1 METTPLE
8 ENLHAS
14 SRRERMKLNQRA
26 YRRRH
31 ASKFKTLQGQAERL
45 RKALREITAAASASG
60 QQLPPDLVAA
70 LEKSSQ
76 LVREDGEDGV
86 DGQDAVPVEAAMS
99 RQDDTSWQ
107 LQDGLG
113 PSITREP
120 SFPPVPPLDIEN
132 ASSISLLPTFSGP
145 LSPRLDYG
153 LWPDPDPLIK
163 TFDAP
168 PDIAPYLGA
177 AQSTLSGY
185 IFWYTHTYLQ
195 SIWDASGL
203 ARPANNDNNS
213 GRVPAQ
219 RQATARHLIHAM
231 FSHSRHLTD
240 HVALAAIGRARL
252 AFRRQGCLRLR
263 AAEHTTIYRMPEV
276 LHQRVIQELFGGY
289 ADADHAYTNRTDA
302 APGVLAPSSSPLA
315 SLWNT
320 PEQVEVY
327 IFGSLTSSESALVRA
342 YVAHPGLVACQ
353 AWQREVLDN
362 FFRIMGR
369 NHRCFGSGPRWNGN
383 FCVMAVGLLTKW
395 LRREYRGPLAPR
407 HKRTTPLA
415 SSPENHA
422 SPPVVPVDAAP
433 GGGRHSNMPP
443 IDSAVLAIGE
453 LVNCNTQWAGDQL
466 SWPEGMQEMR
476 RTTTTRD
483 GTTVHVRRFV
493 TKAVAGSFCSNSA
506 LVEDSRWYDFNLKGI
521 IIAGQ
526 SAGATLAAGVT
537 HLAHDRL
544 LRPPIDAQTEDQNEI
559 AWTARMGG
567 INGTHIGVGDYD
579 LLRNESRLYA
589 DRLQVANVLAE
600 YYNCPKSPH
609 GLDGVPGNVQD
620 YVAAKSMGVE
630 QVPDTLKESTRLILA
645 KTYKATREE
654 PSGKFFTVID
664 GNQIPW

>member
-8 ENLHAS
+8 ENLHES

-76 LVREDGEDGV
+76 LVREDGEDDA

-113 PSITREP
+113 PSITRET
-120 SFPPVPPLDIEN
+120 SFLTVPPLDAGN

-342 YVAHPGLVACQ
+342 
-353 AWQREVLDN
+353 
-362 FFRIMGR
+362 IMGR

-433 GGGRHSNMPP
+433 GGGRHR
-443 IDSAVLAIGE
+443 SAALPGDRGAIGFMCAALSPRPSLAASAPTVPSSML
-453 LVNCNTQWAGDQL
+453 LVVGGRVDVFRDFIAAFVNL
-466 SWPEGMQEMR
+466 SD
-476 RTTTTRD
+476 T
-483 GTTVHVRRFV
+483 
-493 TKAVAGSFCSNSA
+493 
-506 LVEDSRWYDFNLKGI
+506 WYDFNLKGI

-567 INGTHIGVGDYD
+567 INGMTNTPPYVEPARAKVLKHLPPAHSGVGDYD
-579 LLRNESRLYA
+579 LLRNESRLHHT
-589 DRLQVANVLAE
+589 DSMESLAMF
-600 YYNCPKSPH
+600 KT
-609 GLDGVPGNVQD
+609 D